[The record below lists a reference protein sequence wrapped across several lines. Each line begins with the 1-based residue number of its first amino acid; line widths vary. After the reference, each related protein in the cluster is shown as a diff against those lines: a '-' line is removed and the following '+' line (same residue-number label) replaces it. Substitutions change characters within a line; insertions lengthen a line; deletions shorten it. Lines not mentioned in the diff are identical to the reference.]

1 MAKLAAFDMD
11 GTLLMPDHRLGEKTL
26 SALKRLRERDITLTF
41 ATGRHVLE
49 MHHVIGEF
57 SLDAFLITG
66 NGTRIH
72 SLEGEELYRQDLA
85 PEAAEA
91 VLHGKWDTQA
101 SMHVFNDGGWFT
113 GQARPELLQAHV
125 FSGFHYQLCDL
136 KRMSAQHVTKICF
149 CGDHD
154 DLRRLRIQL
163 NETLGDRAFLCFSAM
178 DCLEVLP
185 VGCNK
190 GAALAVLS
198 QHLGFTLQECMAFGD
213 AMNDREMLGSVGRG
227 FIMGNAMPQLKAE
240 LPHLP
245 VIGDWASCNTPHIL
259 VPVEAPTLRPSCV
272 SSHRAVATLAASGT
286 RSISSTTSGINDGST
301 RGRPMPSILLP
312 TGLRRLASRVC
323 Q

>member
-1 MAKLAAFDMD
+1 M
-11 GTLLMPDHRLGEKTL
+11 
-26 SALKRLRERDITLTF
+26 
-41 ATGRHVLE
+41 
-49 MHHVIGEF
+49 IGEF

-72 SLEGEELYRQDLA
+72 SLEGEELYRRDLA

-198 QHLGFTLQECMAFGD
+198 QHLGFTPAGMHGLRRCDERPRRCWA
-213 AMNDREMLGSVGRG
+213 ALGGGSSWA
-227 FIMGNAMPQLKAE
+227 NAMPQLKAE

-245 VIGDWASCNTPHIL
+245 VIGDRRNQA
-259 VPVEAPTLRPSCV
+259 V
-272 SSHRAVATLAASGT
+272 SHFLTHWLD
-286 RSISSTTSGINDGST
+286 NPD
-301 RGRPMPSILLP
+301 LP
-312 TGLRRLASRVC
+312 
-323 Q
+323 